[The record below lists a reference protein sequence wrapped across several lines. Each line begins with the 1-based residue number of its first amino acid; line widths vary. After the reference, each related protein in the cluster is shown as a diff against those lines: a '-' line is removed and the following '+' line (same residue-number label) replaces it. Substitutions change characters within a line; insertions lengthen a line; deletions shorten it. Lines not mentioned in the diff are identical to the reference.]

1 MIQHKP
7 SSDSNTTQSD
17 ALKVEQTRLLYA
29 NLPTAIGTSLVL
41 ALILVYVQRPVIDHA
56 LLFGWLIVMIMVS
69 LYRTILIVLWH
80 GNRES
85 GIYFILRWRL
95 RFRVWVIASGLV
107 WGMSGILLFPAGNMP
122 HQVFLSFVLA
132 GLSAGAVTTLSMDRL
147 SVLSFLPLT
156 LLPLIIRF
164 WMESSE
170 ISLSMGVMTALFL
183 VVISQN
189 ASRVG
194 RTIHE
199 NLSLRIEA
207 SAREQRLRHSEES
220 LNQAQQIALLG
231 NFDWNPVSGEMRWS
245 DEHFRLWGLE
255 PHAVIPSYA
264 LFSQAIHSDDVAPLE
279 EILQQALR
287 GGRFYDFT
295 YRIRWPDNSEHQIH
309 GRGEVVFDDA
319 GRAVN
324 VTGTVQDVTAHKQ
337 VEEALQ
343 EGKMRLQQ
351 LNQNL
356 EQLVAKRT
364 SALRESEARFR
375 FLFEHM
381 AVGVAQIDTMTGRF
395 VRVNQKYAN
404 IIGYTTAEMLAL
416 DSQSLTHP
424 GDLKTAVDNM
434 ERLKAEEIR
443 EFEMEERYFRK
454 DGMVIWVKV
463 TVSPMWVPGTKPDY
477 HIAVIQ
483 DITEHKQAEEQVHQL
498 AFYDPLT
505 RLPNRRL
512 FLDRLQQAQV
522 HSTRHKTHCAVLF
535 IDLDNFK
542 MLNDTR
548 GHDIGDLLLIEV
560 AKRLR
565 DNVRSSDTVAR
576 LGGDEFVVIIEGLS
590 EDSPG
595 AAAQAKEI
603 GDKFLTSVAQ
613 PFKLQE
619 FEYHGSSSIGIRLF
633 HDGETSIDD
642 LLKHADTAMYQAK
655 TAGRNTLC
663 FFDPSMQIALEMRT
677 AMVTE
682 LRQALTRQQF
692 KLHYQRQV
700 NAEGSVVGAE
710 VLLRWQHPERGMI
723 SPMVFIPIAEET
735 GLIVPLGKWVLQ
747 MACAQLKQW
756 EHDPG
761 TRNFQLAV
769 NISARQF
776 RQLDFVDEVL
786 EVLEKSGADPL
797 KLKLELTE
805 SLVLQDITHS
815 IEKMETLCSAGI
827 RFSLDDFGTGHSSL
841 TYLKRLPLEQIKIDQ
856 SFVSDITTDPSDEVI
871 VRTIIVMSNSLGME
885 VIAEGVETEEQ
896 RDFLARNGCY
906 TYQGYL
912 FGRPMPIEDFQ
923 KLVSRFQV

>member
-1 MIQHKP
+1 MIQPKP
-7 SSDSNTTQSD
+7 LSNSSTSLESD
-17 ALKVEQTRLLYA
+17 ALKVEHVHLLYA
-29 NLPTAIGTSLVL
+29 NLPVSIGANLVL
-41 ALILVYVQRPVIDHA
+41 ALILVYVQRLVIDPA
-56 LLFGWLIVMIMVS
+56 VLFGWFISISMVS
-69 LYRTILIVLWH
+69 LWRAVLMVRWRRNGEGDISILL
-80 GNRES
+80 
-85 GIYFILRWRL
+85 WRL
-95 RFRVWVIASGLV
+95 RFRRGVIASGLV
-107 WGMSGILLFPAGNMP
+107 WGVGGVLLFPGGDIP

-132 GLSAGAVTTLSMDRL
+132 GLSAGAVTSLSVDRL
-147 SVLSFLPLT
+147 LVLSFLPLT
-156 LLPLIIRF
+156 LIPLIVRF
-164 WMESSE
+164 GMEGSE
-170 ISLSMGVMTALFL
+170 ISLSMGAMTTLFL
-183 VVISQN
+183 IVISQN

-199 NLSLRIEA
+199 NIKLRIEA
-207 SAREQRLRHSEES
+207 SAR
-220 LNQAQQIALLG
+220 
-231 NFDWNPVSGEMRWS
+231 
-245 DEHFRLWGLE
+245 
-255 PHAVIPSYA
+255 
-264 LFSQAIHSDDVAPLE
+264 
-279 EILQQALR
+279 
-287 GGRFYDFT
+287 
-295 YRIRWPDNSEHQIH
+295 
-309 GRGEVVFDDA
+309 
-319 GRAVN
+319 
-324 VTGTVQDVTAHKQ
+324 
-337 VEEALQ
+337 EEALQ

-364 SALRESEARFR
+364 GALRESEARFR
-375 FLFEHM
+375 FLFEQM

-395 VRVNQKYAN
+395 VRVNQKYAD
-404 IIGYTTAEMLAL
+404 IIGYTPAEILLIDFQFISHA
-416 DSQSLTHP
+416 D
-424 GDLKTAVDNM
+424 DLEVNLINM
-434 ERLKAEEIR
+434 EHLKAGEIR
-443 EFEMEERYFRK
+443 EFEMEKRLFHK
-454 DGMVIWVKV
+454 DGRAIWVKL
-463 TVSPMWVPGTKPDY
+463 TVSPMWVPGARPDY

-483 DITEHKQAEEQVHQL
+483 DITGHKQAEEQVHQL

-542 MLNDTR
+542 ILNDTR
-548 GHDIGDLLLIEV
+548 GHDVGDLLLIEV
-560 AKRLR
+560 AKRLQSS
-565 DNVRSSDTVAR
+565 VRSSDTVAR

-590 EDSPG
+590 EDTMP
-595 AAAQAKEI
+595 AATQVKDI
-603 GDKFLTSVAQ
+603 GEKFLASITQ

-655 TAGRNTLC
+655 TAGRNTLS

-677 AMVTE
+677 TMAIE
-682 LRQALTRQQF
+682 LRQAIARQQF

-700 NAEGSVVGAE
+700 DAEGTVVGAE

-747 MACAQLKQW
+747 MACAQLKEW
-756 EHDPG
+756 ERDPD

-786 EVLEKSGADPL
+786 EVLQKSEADPL

-805 SLVLQDITHS
+805 SLVLQDIVHS
-815 IEKMETLCSAGI
+815 IEKMEMLCNAGI
-827 RFSLDDFGTGHSSL
+827 RFALDDFGTGHSSL

-856 SFVSDITTDPSDEVI
+856 SFVNDIATDPSDKVI

-885 VIAEGVETEEQ
+885 VIAEGVETEDQ

-923 KLVSRFQV
+923 KLISQFQI

>member
-1 MIQHKP
+1 MIQPKP
-7 SSDSNTTQSD
+7 LSDSNTIQSNT
-17 ALKVEQTRLLYA
+17 LKIEQTRLLYI
-29 NLPTAIGTSLVL
+29 NLPAAIGTSLVL
-41 ALILVYVQRPVIDHA
+41 ALILVYIQRSVIDHTW
-56 LLFGWLIVMIMVS
+56 LFGWLMLMIMVS
-69 LYRTILIVLWH
+69 LYRTILIILWH
-80 GNRES
+80 RNRES
-85 GIYFILRWRL
+85 GISLILRWRH
-95 RFRVWVIASGLV
+95 RFRVGVIVSGLI
-107 WGMSGILLFPAGNMP
+107 WGMGGILLFPVGNIP

-132 GLSAGAVTTLSMDRL
+132 GLSAGAVTSLSADRL

-156 LLPLIIRF
+156 LLPLIVRF
-164 WMESSE
+164 GMESSE
-170 ISLSMGVMTALFL
+170 ISLSMGVMTTLFL
-183 VVISQN
+183 IVISQN

-199 NLSLRIEA
+199 NIRLRIEA
-207 SAREQRLRHSEES
+207 SARE
-220 LNQAQQIALLG
+220 
-231 NFDWNPVSGEMRWS
+231 
-245 DEHFRLWGLE
+245 
-255 PHAVIPSYA
+255 
-264 LFSQAIHSDDVAPLE
+264 
-279 EILQQALR
+279 
-287 GGRFYDFT
+287 
-295 YRIRWPDNSEHQIH
+295 
-309 GRGEVVFDDA
+309 
-319 GRAVN
+319 
-324 VTGTVQDVTAHKQ
+324 
-337 VEEALQ
+337 EALQ
-343 EGKMRLQQ
+343 EGKIRLQQ

-356 EQLVAKRT
+356 EQLVAERT
-364 SALRESEARFR
+364 NALGESEARFR
-375 FLFEHM
+375 FLFEQM
-381 AVGVAQIDTMTGRF
+381 AVGVAQIDTVTGRF
-395 VRVNQKYAN
+395 VRVNQKYVD
-404 IIGYTTAEMLAL
+404 IMGYTPAEILSL
-416 DSQSLTHP
+416 DFQSISHAD
-424 GDLKTAVDNM
+424 DLEVDLINM
-434 ERLKAEEIR
+434 ERLKTGEIR
-443 EFEMEERYFRK
+443 EFEMEKRLFHK
-454 DGMVIWVKV
+454 DGRAIWVKL
-463 TVSPMWVPGTKPDY
+463 TVSPMWVPGARPDY

-522 HSTRHKTHCAVLF
+522 HSTRHKTNCAILF

-542 MLNDTR
+542 TLNDTR

-560 AKRLR
+560 AERLR
-565 DNVRSSDTVAR
+565 DSVRSSDTVAR

-590 EDSPG
+590 EDAVQ
-595 AAAQAKEI
+595 AAAQAKDI
-603 GDKFLTSVAQ
+603 GEKFLASITQ

-619 FEYHGSSSIGIRLF
+619 FEYHGSSSIGVRLF
-633 HDGETSIDD
+633 HDGETRIDD

-677 AMVTE
+677 AMAAE
-682 LRQALTRQQF
+682 LRQAIARQQF
-692 KLHYQRQV
+692 SLHYQRQV
-700 NAEGSVVGAE
+700 NAEGTVVGAE

-756 EHDPG
+756 ENDPD
-761 TRNFQLAV
+761 TRNFRLAV

-776 RQLDFVDEVL
+776 RQLDFVEEVL
-786 EVLEKSGADPL
+786 EVLDKSGADPL

-805 SLVLQDITHS
+805 SLVLQDIAHS
-815 IEKMETLCSAGI
+815 IEKMEILCSAGI

-856 SFVSDITTDPSDEVI
+856 SFVSDIATDPSDEVI

-885 VIAEGVETEEQ
+885 VIAEGVETEDQ

-923 KLVSRFQV
+923 KLLSRFQA

>member
-1 MIQHKP
+1 MVVRKFISAHMIQPKP
-7 SSDSNTTQSD
+7 LSDSNTIQSN
-17 ALKVEQTRLLYA
+17 ALKIEQTRLLYI

-41 ALILVYVQRPVIDHA
+41 ALILVYIQRLVIDHTW
-56 LLFGWLIVMIMVS
+56 LFGWLMLMIMVS
-69 LYRTILIVLWH
+69 LYRTILIILWH
-80 GNRES
+80 RNRES
-85 GIYFILRWRL
+85 GISFILRWRH
-95 RFRVWVIASGLV
+95 RFRVGVIVSGLI
-107 WGMSGILLFPAGNMP
+107 WGMGGILLFPVGNIP

-132 GLSAGAVTTLSMDRL
+132 GLSAGAVTSLSADRL
-147 SVLSFLPLT
+147 SVLSFLSLT
-156 LLPLIIRF
+156 LIPLIGRF
-164 WMESSE
+164 GMESSE
-170 ISLSMGVMTALFL
+170 ISLSMGVMTTLFL
-183 VVISQN
+183 IVISQN

-194 RTIHE
+194 RTLHE
-199 NLSLRIEA
+199 NIRLRIEA
-207 SAREQRLRHSEES
+207 SARE
-220 LNQAQQIALLG
+220 
-231 NFDWNPVSGEMRWS
+231 
-245 DEHFRLWGLE
+245 
-255 PHAVIPSYA
+255 
-264 LFSQAIHSDDVAPLE
+264 
-279 EILQQALR
+279 
-287 GGRFYDFT
+287 
-295 YRIRWPDNSEHQIH
+295 
-309 GRGEVVFDDA
+309 
-319 GRAVN
+319 
-324 VTGTVQDVTAHKQ
+324 
-337 VEEALQ
+337 EALQ
-343 EGKMRLQQ
+343 EGKIRLQQ

-356 EQLVAKRT
+356 EQLVAERT

-375 FLFEHM
+375 FLFEQM
-381 AVGVAQIDTMTGRF
+381 AVGVAQIDTVTGRF
-395 VRVNQKYAN
+395 MRINRKYAD
-404 IIGYTTAEMLAL
+404 IIGYTPPEILSL
-416 DSQSLTHP
+416 DFQSISHA
-424 GDLKTAVDNM
+424 GDLEADLINM
-434 ERLKAEEIR
+434 ERLKAGEIR
-443 EFEMEERYFRK
+443 EFEMEKRLFHK
-454 DGMVIWVKV
+454 DGRAIWVKL
-463 TVSPMWVPGTKPDY
+463 TVSPMWVPGARPDY

-522 HSTRHKTHCAVLF
+522 HSTRHKTNCAILF

-542 MLNDTR
+542 TLNDTR

-565 DNVRSSDTVAR
+565 SSVRSSDTVAR

-590 EDSPG
+590 EDTVP
-595 AAAQAKEI
+595 AAAQAKDI
-603 GDKFLTSVAQ
+603 GEKFLASITQ

-677 AMVTE
+677 TMAIE
-682 LRQALTRQQF
+682 LRQAIARKQF

-700 NAEGSVVGAE
+700 NAEGAVVGAE

-756 EHDPG
+756 EHDPD

-786 EVLEKSGADPL
+786 EVLQKSEADPL

-805 SLVLQDITHS
+805 SLVLQDIVHS
-815 IEKMETLCSAGI
+815 IEKMEMLCNAGI
-827 RFSLDDFGTGHSSL
+827 RFALDDFGTGHSSL

-856 SFVSDITTDPSDEVI
+856 SFVNDIATDPSDKVI

-885 VIAEGVETEEQ
+885 VIAEGVETEDQ

-923 KLVSRFQV
+923 KLVSRFQEEN